1 MQLASWQQGGT
12 YVVFVVCVS
21 VELLINEKLKST
33 FRVQNRRFWT
43 FMINTFINKNK
54 LSAGFIKLATEYFI
68 PLAEEIKAH
77 HRSAKTTYYVG
88 INGSQGSGK
97 STLSE
102 FLKEYLQEIYALKV
116 VVMSLD
122 DFYFGHI
129 ERQIIAA
136 DVHPLFVTR
145 GVPGTHNMC
154 HAKTVLHDLKH
165 QRCTTIPRFNKATDN
180 PHPTSDWTTVPFAV
194 DVVIFEGWC
203 WGVEPQ
209 ASEELACPVNTFEA
223 TEDKKAAWRNHA
235 NLQLALHYQP
245 LYSLMDKW
253 VMLKAPSFEDVY
265 AWRLEQ
271 EQKLYT
277 ATASKDKSGI
287 MDKHQ
292 IQRFIQ
298 HYQRL
303 TEHALKT
310 LPQKCDHIFEL
321 NATRAIVE
329 HKIKER
335 HA

>member
-1 MQLASWQQGGT
+1 
-12 YVVFVVCVS
+12 
-21 VELLINEKLKST
+21 
-33 FRVQNRRFWT
+33 
-43 FMINTFINKNK
+43 MISTFINKNK
-54 LSAGFIKLATEYFI
+54 LSNDFSKIAEGYFI
-68 PLAEEIKAH
+68 PLAEEIKTH
-77 HRSAKTTYYVG
+77 QTSAKTTYFVG

-102 FLKEYLQEIYALKV
+102 FLKAYLVETYAMNV

-122 DFYFGHI
+122 DFYFSRI

-136 DVHPLFVTR
+136 DVHPLFATR
-145 GVPGTHNMC
+145 GVPGTHNMRQ
-154 HAKTVLHDLKH
+154 AKTVLQDLK
-165 QRCTTIPRFNKATDN
+165 QQQPTTIPRFNKATDD
-180 PHPTSDWTTVPFAV
+180 PHPVSAWTKVTTAV

-203 WGVEPQ
+203 WGVQPQ
-209 ASEELACPVNTFEA
+209 TSKQLEQPVNTLEA
-223 TEDKKAAWRNHA
+223 VEDDKADWRNHV
-235 NLQLALHYQP
+235 NLQLALHYKA

-271 EQKLYT
+271 EHKLIA
-277 ATASKDKSGI
+277 ATANKDKSGI
-287 MDKHQ
+287 MDDQQ

-310 LPQKCDHIFEL
+310 LPDTCDHVFEL
-321 NATRAIVE
+321 NSARAITA
-329 HKIKER
+329 HKIKEI

>member
-1 MQLASWQQGGT
+1 
-12 YVVFVVCVS
+12 
-21 VELLINEKLKST
+21 
-33 FRVQNRRFWT
+33 
-43 FMINTFINKNK
+43 MISTFINKHK
-54 LSAGFIKLATEYFI
+54 LYNDFSRIAEGYFI

-77 HRSAKTTYYVG
+77 QLSANTTYFVG

-102 FLKEYLQEIYALKV
+102 FLKDYLSKTYGLNV

-122 DFYFGHI
+122 DFYFSRI
-129 ERQIIAA
+129 ERQIVAA
-136 DVHPLFVTR
+136 DVHPLFKTR

-154 HAKTVLHDLKH
+154 QAKMVLQDLKN
-165 QRCTTIPRFNKATDN
+165 QKNTTIPRFNKATDD
-180 PHPTSDWTTVPFAV
+180 PHPISSWTKVSCAV

-209 ASEELACPVNTFEA
+209 TSEQLALPVNSFE
-223 TEDKKAAWRNHA
+223 TIEDDTAVWRNHA
-235 NLQLALHYQP
+235 NLQLSLHYQS

-253 VMLKAPSFEDVY
+253 VLLKAPSFDDVY

-271 EQKLYT
+271 EQKLI
-277 ATASKDKSGI
+277 ASTESDNKSGI
-287 MDKHQ
+287 MDEQQ
-292 IQRFIQ
+292 IKRFIQ

-310 LPQKCDHIFEL
+310 LPNTCDHVYEL
-321 NATRAIVE
+321 DSARTITA
-329 HKIKER
+329 HKIKDV